1 MAEGNWGSAGMHKVD
16 IRNDLMF
23 SYVMRNPEIC
33 TELLE
38 VLLPGHKIAR
48 VEYIELESE
57 RDGAP
62 QAAITKARKNR
73 PDTQKA
79 LLSAI
84 DKRGVRLDAYLDD
97 GKTIYNIEMQTAEY
111 GALPQR
117 ARLYQAHI
125 DINQL
130 ERGQNFDELRPSYV
144 IFICTFDPFGQSRY
158 QYSFRNVCRETGEEL
173 QDEAYKLF
181 FNTTGTEGEISP
193 SLREMLQY
201 INNPGAYPV
210 QKSKVELIHQIEIN
224 IDYIL
229 MLVKKYHDTHCED
242 KEVLITIRKAVDA
255 SPELRS
261 KKQLI
266 ENFIAG
272 INEVDDVMDEWNN
285 YVAQR
290 REQDLDEI
298 IVEERLRPEDTRK
311 FMENAFRDGEI
322 KTTGT
327 DIDKLLPPISRFGG
341 TGTRAKKKQG
351 VIDKLKTFFEKYF
364 GIGGSASFIEPRHNM
379 ITYDLDG
386 KESLPMVAEPKT
398 PYGKK
403 D

>member
-181 FNTTGTEGEISP
+181 FNTTGTKGEISP

-210 QKSKVELIHQIEIN
+210 QKSKVELIHQIE
-224 IDYIL
+224 
-229 MLVKKYHDTHCED
+229 T
-242 KEVLITIRKAVDA
+242 A
-255 SPELRS
+255 
-261 KKQLI
+261 
-266 ENFIAG
+266 
-272 INEVDDVMDEWNN
+272 
-285 YVAQR
+285 
-290 REQDLDEI
+290 
-298 IVEERLRPEDTRK
+298 VEEANQDEEWRRMYMTWQIRQREAELLGEKRGIAIGEERGIAIGEERGEKRGIAIGEERGIAIGEKRGIAIGKELGEKRGKLETARAMLKELPVDQVARFTGLSRE
-311 FMENAFRDGEI
+311 ELQSLAGEI
-322 KTTGT
+322 A
-327 DIDKLLPPISRFGG
+327 P
-341 TGTRAKKKQG
+341 QG
-351 VIDKLKTFFEKYF
+351 
-364 GIGGSASFIEPRHNM
+364 
-379 ITYDLDG
+379 
-386 KESLPMVAEPKT
+386 
-398 PYGKK
+398 
-403 D
+403 